1 MIFWRPPAPVRVR
14 ANQVQ
19 VLGEGLRNGQCGD
32 ELHFQIKS
40 QAGQNSQSQF
50 SATSC
55 QVTFEGPSKP
65 EIRFETAP
73 DNTVNCAWLPKLSG
87 MTIVEK

>member
-1 MIFWRPPAPVRVR
+1 MIFWRPPVPTRIK

-19 VLGEGLRNGQCGD
+19 VYGSGLSGGQSGD

-40 QAGQNSQSQF
+40 NLSANQSQF
-50 SATSC
+50 NATSC

-65 EIRFETAP
+65 EIRFETSP
-73 DNTVNCAWLPKLSG
+73 DNTVSCAWLPKLPG
-87 MTIVEK
+87 M